1 VVVVVVVACSGV
13 AENDLFVVFVIFVAT
28 FLTVFF
34 VVTLRC
40 VAFCVARVEPADLF
54 AVRNIIVVK
63 RVLVICEVNDV

>member
-1 VVVVVVVACSGV
+1 VVVVVVVVVACSGV
-13 AENDLFVVFVIFVAT
+13 AENDLFVVFVAT